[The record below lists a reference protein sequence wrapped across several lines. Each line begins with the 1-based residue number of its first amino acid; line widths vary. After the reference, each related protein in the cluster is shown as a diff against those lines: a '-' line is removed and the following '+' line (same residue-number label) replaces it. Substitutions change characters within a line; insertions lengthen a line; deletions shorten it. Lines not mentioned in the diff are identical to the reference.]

1 MKPTLLNSIK
11 FLAYITPFLLGFT
24 FILLAAMNGTP
35 LPAIVY
41 FGVLALTMF
50 IVSLIVVKSD
60 TPLPTNYNEL
70 CKTWG
75 WNFYDDAYYRPSLA
89 TYFIVF
95 TAMYNIVPM
104 FMNSNVNY
112 WFMFFLILVFALD
125 SVVNYGINKCYT
137 VASYTLAS
145 VFGMIVGGVSSA
157 LINTADPNLMLF
169 GNIPSDRQSCGRTSN
184 KNFKCLVYK
193 NGQLIKRL

>member
-1 MKPTLLNSIK
+1 
-11 FLAYITPFLLGFT
+11 
-24 FILLAAMNGTP
+24 MNGTP

-41 FGVLALTMF
+41 FGVLALSMF
-50 IVSLIVVKSD
+50 IVSLIVVKAD
-60 TPLPTNYNEL
+60 TPLPSNYNEL

-125 SVVNYGINKCYT
+125 SVVNYGINKCYS

-145 VFGMIVGGVSSA
+145 VFGLIVGGVSSA
-157 LINTADPNLMLF
+157 LINTADPSLMLF
-169 GNIPSDRQSCGRTSN
+169 GDIPSNRQSCGRTSN